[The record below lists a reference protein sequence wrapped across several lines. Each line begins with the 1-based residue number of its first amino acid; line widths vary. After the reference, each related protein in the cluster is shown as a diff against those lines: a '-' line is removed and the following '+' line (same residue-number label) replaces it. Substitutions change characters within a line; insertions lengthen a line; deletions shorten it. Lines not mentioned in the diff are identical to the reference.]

1 MKLDRIRKIIFF
13 IFLSF
18 TANYAQHIS
27 LEDAVEFALVHNQ
40 KIKQYEAKLE
50 QKKYQNLEAFGN
62 FLPKIDLVGSY
73 THLNDPLTIDL
84 DPIRQAMIQMQSSN
98 QVEFANIY
106 NILQGN
112 ASLNDQERAGL
123 YQQYSSNLNELL
135 PAFQETLKKQDY
147 KTATIV
153 GIQPL
158 FTGGKI
164 LAAKKYASLE
174 EESAKVELKQIHDEV
189 VKETT
194 QKYLAVVLVKDV
206 IKVREDV
213 LQLVTMHRNRADKFL
228 KQGLIANYNLLR
240 AEVAVA
246 DAEKNLAEDKNK
258 LDLAYLSLKSTMGLD
273 LNENIEIYDSLT
285 LIDSNVSLD
294 TMISSAE
301 KNNLVLKLLELKKS
315 AVDEKYNVERSN
327 FLPTIAAF
335 GKYELY
341 PEYLSALEPR
351 WAAGISLNLNLF
363 NGLKDYSKLQS
374 ASYLIDELDYLKA
387 DVERKINLLVKK
399 NFVDVKNAK
408 ENFIKNLKT
417 VELANENLR
426 LNNKRFETGLGTSL
440 EVVDASLSYEKTLID
455 SKTYIYEYYTSLSEL
470 YFNSGNAEM
479 ILTILS
485 YEETKNEL

>member
-1 MKLDRIRKIIFF
+1 MKSNRIRKIFFF

-18 TANYAQHIS
+18 TANYAQQIS

-174 EESAKVELKQIHDEV
+174 EESAQIELKQICDEV
-189 VKETT
+189 INETT
-194 QKYLAVVLVKDV
+194 QKYLAVVLVKD
-206 IKVREDV
+206 IINVREDV
-213 LQLVTMHRNRADKFL
+213 INLTIKHRDRADKLL

-246 DAEKNLAEDKNK
+246 DAEKNLGEDKNK

-273 LNENIEIYDSLT
+273 LTENIEISDSLYF
-285 LIDSNVSLD
+285 IESNERLD
-294 TMISSAE
+294 TLLSSAE
-301 KNNLVLKLLELKKS
+301 AKNLVLQLLEIKKDE
-315 AVDEKYNVERSN
+315 ADEKFNVERSN
-327 FLPTIAAF
+327 FLPTVAAF

-341 PEYLSALEPR
+341 PEYLSSLEPR
-351 WAAGISLNLNLF
+351 WAVGISLSFNLF
-363 NGLKDYSKLQS
+363 NGLKDYSKIQ
-374 ASYLIDELDYLKA
+374 AANYLIDEVSYLQTDIK
-387 DVERKINLLVKK
+387 RKIELLVNK
-399 NFVDVKNAK
+399 NFVDVTNAK
-408 ENFIKNLKT
+408 EKYIKNQTTTK
-417 VELANENLR
+417 LANENLR
-426 LNNKRFETGLGTSL
+426 LNNKRFDTGLGTSL
-440 EVVDASLSYEKTLID
+440 EVVDANLSYEKTMID
-455 SKTYIYEYYTSLSEL
+455 SKTYLYEYYNSLSEL
-470 YFNSGNAEM
+470 YYNSGNAKK

-485 YEETKNEL
+485 NKENENEI

>member
-1 MKLDRIRKIIFF
+1 MKSNRIRKIFF
-13 IFLSF
+13 VIFLSF
-18 TANYAQHIS
+18 TANYAQQIS
-27 LEDAVEFALVHNQ
+27 LEDAVEFALAHNQ
-40 KIKQYEAKLE
+40 KIKQYEAKLG

-73 THLNDPLTIDL
+73 THLNEPLTIDL

-174 EESAKVELKQIHDEV
+174 EESAQVELKLIHDEV

-213 LQLVTMHRNRADKFL
+213 LQLVTMHRNRAEKFL

-246 DAEKNLAEDKNK
+246 DAEKRLAEDKNK

-273 LNENIEIYDSLT
+273 LNESIEIYDSLT
-285 LIDSNVSLD
+285 LKDSNVSLD
-294 TMISSAE
+294 TM
-301 KNNLVLKLLELKKS
+301 K
-315 AVDEKYNVERSN
+315 
-327 FLPTIAAF
+327 
-335 GKYELY
+335 
-341 PEYLSALEPR
+341 
-351 WAAGISLNLNLF
+351 
-363 NGLKDYSKLQS
+363 
-374 ASYLIDELDYLKA
+374 
-387 DVERKINLLVKK
+387 
-399 NFVDVKNAK
+399 
-408 ENFIKNLKT
+408 
-417 VELANENLR
+417 
-426 LNNKRFETGLGTSL
+426 
-440 EVVDASLSYEKTLID
+440 
-455 SKTYIYEYYTSLSEL
+455 
-470 YFNSGNAEM
+470 
-479 ILTILS
+479 
-485 YEETKNEL
+485 